1 MLGIISLS
9 GCINPFSPAL
19 DEEGGIADQLISDQK
34 SIEGVFKNFLYSY
47 TFKDTLIYGG
57 LLADNFI
64 FIYRDYEKGYD
75 VSWSRDE
82 DVRITHLLFNSADR
96 VDLVWNNIIAS
107 SVDSL
112 EASLIRSFNLVITFN
127 PTDIIQIDGR
137 VNLLLERKSAT
148 DKWMISRWRDESNY

>member
-1 MLGIISLS
+1 M
-9 GCINPFSPAL
+9 
-19 DEEGGIADQLISDQK
+19 
-34 SIEGVFKNFLYSY
+34 
-47 TFKDTLIYGG
+47 
-57 LLADNFI
+57 
-64 FIYRDYEKGYD
+64 
-75 VSWSRDE
+75 
-82 DVRITHLLFNSADR
+82 FNSADR